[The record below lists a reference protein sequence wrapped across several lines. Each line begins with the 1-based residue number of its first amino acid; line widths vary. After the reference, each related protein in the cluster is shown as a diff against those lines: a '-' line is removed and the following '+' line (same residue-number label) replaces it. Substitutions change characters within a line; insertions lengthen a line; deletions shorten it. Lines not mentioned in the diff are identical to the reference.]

1 MDRKSTMGN
10 LVHSILRRSTILQ
23 NDSGLDN
30 GFPHI
35 LPFIGFQAFSTMN
48 TDRIDDQVMIRS
60 EKRNSK
66 NGEI

>member
-35 LPFIGFQAFSTMN
+35 LPFIGSRAFSTIN
-48 TDRIDDQVMIRS
+48 TDRRDD
-60 EKRNSK
+60 
-66 NGEI
+66 